1 MVRQIPEKELLAIEA
16 VVRSY
21 PGGVGIRRIA
31 GELQQDLPRRTLQ
44 YRLKRLV
51 AERRLVREGANRWA
65 KYRIPST
72 GFGVAEERE
81 RYERQDETR
90 NSVPRPPLSAVG
102 AEIRDHVRGPV
113 WSREA
118 VGYRREFLESYRPN
132 VSAYL
137 SQEERA
143 RLWEIG
149 RPMTAEQPAGSFARQ
164 ILNRLLIDLSWN
176 SSRLEGNTYSMLDTR
191 RLIAFGEAAEGKA
204 RLETQ
209 MILNHKDAIK
219 FLVVSADEVGF
230 DRRTVLGLHALLA
243 ANLLADPEAAGR
255 LRHIAVGIEG
265 SAFYPAELPQVIEE
279 CFDQILATAG
289 AIEDPFEQAFFAMVH
304 LPYLQPFEDVNKR
317 VSRLLANVPFI
328 KANLTPLSFTEV
340 PRDVYTEAVL
350 GVYELNR
357 VELLKDIFIWA
368 YERSAARY
376 RVVRQTIG
384 EPDPFRMKYREELRE
399 VIGDVVRNRMG
410 GKAALAHVRRWVR
423 QEIEPSDAE
432 RFREVTEDELLGM
445 HEGNFVRYW
454 IRPSEFDAWQE
465 IWMEGID
472 ETR

>member
-410 GKAALAHVRRWVR
+410 RKAALAHVRRWVR

>member
-1 MVRQIPEKELLAIEA
+1 MVRLIPEKELLAIEA

-65 KYRIPST
+65 KYRVPST

-399 VIGDVVRNRMG
+399 VIGGIVRNRMG
-410 GKAALAHVRRWVR
+410 RKAALAHVRRWVR

-465 IWMEGID
+465 IWMEGTD